1 MVPSLQVRNQ
11 FPPPLL
17 LLIHRKLLILPYN
30 YDIMKVSDR
39 VKRNIHLALLILG
52 IACIV
57 ARAWDVALNPASGRA
72 WFELFSIIF
81 LTYFCFDSFRTLR
94 RN

>member
-1 MVPSLQVRNQ
+1 
-11 FPPPLL
+11 
-17 LLIHRKLLILPYN
+17 
-30 YDIMKVSDR
+30 MKVSDR
-39 VKRNIHLALLILG
+39 VKRNIHLALMILG

-57 ARAWDVALNPASGRA
+57 ARAWDVAMNPASGRA

-81 LTYFCFDSFRTLR
+81 LTFFCFDSFRTLR